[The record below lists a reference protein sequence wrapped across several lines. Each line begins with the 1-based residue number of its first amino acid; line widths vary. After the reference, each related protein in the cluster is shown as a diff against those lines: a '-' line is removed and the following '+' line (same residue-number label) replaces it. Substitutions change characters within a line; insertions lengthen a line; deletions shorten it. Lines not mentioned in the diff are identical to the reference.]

1 MGGGFILVGASFMIA
16 GGSSILA
23 GVSFLDAGA
32 SFLNAGGSSILAG
45 ASFMIAGRSFL
56 FVQNEVGKKPGREFS
71 INPPSY
77 SYPIRLLRSRPIPT
91 KTLHYKKL
99 NPSDS

>member
-16 GGSSILA
+16 GGS
-23 GVSFLDAGA
+23 
-32 SFLNAGGSSILAG
+32 FLNAGGG
-45 ASFMIAGRSFL
+45 FL
-56 FVQNEVGKKPGREFS
+56 FVQNEIGKKPGREFS

-77 SYPIRLLRSRPIPT
+77 SNPIRLLRSRPIPT